1 MNVGMTLVL
10 STIFGAFGVG
20 YFMYGK
26 KQAHLSSI
34 LCGFALCVFPWFVSS
49 VFWTIIVGVVL
60 MAIPFLAG
68 G

>member
-1 MNVGMTLVL
+1 MSLGMTLVL

-34 LCGFALCVFPWFVSS
+34 LCGFALVVFPWFVDS
-49 VFWTIIVGVVL
+49 VFWTVIIGLVL
-60 MAIPFLAG
+60 MAIPFVAG
-68 G
+68 V

>member
-1 MNVGMTLVL
+1 MSLGMTLVL

-34 LCGFALCVFPWFVSS
+34 LCGFALVVFPWFVDS
-49 VFWTIIVGVVL
+49 VFWTVIVGLVL
-60 MAIPFLAG
+60 MAIPFLVG
-68 G
+68 V

>member
-1 MNVGMTLVL
+1 
-10 STIFGAFGVG
+10 
-20 YFMYGK
+20 MYGK